1 MRPYTLKSPL
11 ETIRA
16 MSPSEREKHIA
27 EYRKGF
33 TINAIN

>member
-16 MSPSEREKHIA
+16 MSPAEREQEITR
-27 EYRKGF
+27 YRQGF
-33 TINAIN
+33 TINAFH